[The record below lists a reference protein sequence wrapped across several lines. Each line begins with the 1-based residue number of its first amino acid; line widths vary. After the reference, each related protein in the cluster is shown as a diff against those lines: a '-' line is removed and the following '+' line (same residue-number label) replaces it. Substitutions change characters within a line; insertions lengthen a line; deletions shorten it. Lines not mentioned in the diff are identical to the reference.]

1 MSITRRGFGFDLARG
16 CPFYSDLPVDNA
28 MDLFQESQIIGYT
41 ASTATILAF
50 GFQFIHTVRCGT
62 IEGISLPRTAA
73 DSISLAMWVLYATR
87 TEDYP
92 LLIASSCEL
101 FLSLCVGLVIMKYIL
116 FPKKKGVEMIM
127 DKPVI
132 ILIRDSSSPPSVLMT

>member
-1 MSITRRGFGFDLARG
+1 MTPMAMSITRRGFGFDLVRG

-73 DSISLAMWVLYATR
+73 N
-87 TEDYP
+87 
-92 LLIASSCEL
+92 
-101 FLSLCVGLVIMKYIL
+101 
-116 FPKKKGVEMIM
+116 
-127 DKPVI
+127 
-132 ILIRDSSSPPSVLMT
+132 RDRPEYRA

>member
-1 MSITRRGFGFDLARG
+1 
-16 CPFYSDLPVDNA
+16 
-28 MDLFQESQIIGYT
+28 MDLQIIGYT
-41 ASTATILAF
+41 ASSATILAF

-62 IEGISLPRTAA
+62 IEGISLPRTIA
-73 DSISLAMWVLYATR
+73 DSISLAIWVLYATR

-101 FLSLCVGLVIMKYIL
+101 FLSLCVGLIIMKHIL
-116 FPKKKGVEMIM
+116 FPKKKGIGIV

-132 ILIRDSSSPPSVLMT
+132 VVIRN